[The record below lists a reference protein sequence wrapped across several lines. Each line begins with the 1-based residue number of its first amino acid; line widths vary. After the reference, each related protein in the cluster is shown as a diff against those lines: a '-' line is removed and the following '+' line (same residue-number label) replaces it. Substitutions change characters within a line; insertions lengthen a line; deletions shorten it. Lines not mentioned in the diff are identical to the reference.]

1 MSVAAQKPNPSTTKP
16 GIVLFL
22 GSVRRGE
29 FESLEKRGLPLGILI
44 DTNSKAR
51 LGDVSRFVAVERFDF
66 SRPFPELVEKMREIQ
81 KRFGIACLYNVI
93 EFYVA
98 QTAEIA
104 QELGLPG
111 ISPASARLCLDKSV
125 MRERF
130 QERIGAGTGA
140 RFQVVNS
147 ETELIEFANQ
157 LGYPCFL
164 QPANVSASMWATRN
178 TNAEMLLKN
187 YRAIVSEVPKYYE
200 RLGKKGTKLTVVLAE
215 YLEGKNVSIDCLMD
229 RTGKVFLT
237 PAVEVLTGKDVGIDD
252 FHHFAR
258 LLPPRISGQEKADLE
273 RLAIAGVQAL
283 DMTTSASHVEFIGSR
298 LGEIAARPGGN
309 RPRILEMA
317 YGMDMLHAY
326 YQILMGETPD
336 LRGNHD
342 LAAAIVS
349 PFAPRDGTLRSI
361 RHLDRIP
368 QLPGYLYH
376 EVRAEPGQ
384 QVGLAKSGFRAGLYV
399 ELVLPDAEAIRRS
412 VDEIASWSDLY
423 EVE

>member
-1 MSVAAQKPNPSTTKP
+1 MSVVAQNPNPNTTKP
-16 GIVLFL
+16 GMVLFL

-29 FESLEKRGLPLGILI
+29 FETLEKRGLPLGILI

-51 LGDVSRFVAVERFDF
+51 LGDVSRFVVVERFDF
-66 SRPFPELVEKMREIQ
+66 SRPFPELVAKVRDIQ
-81 KRFGIACLYNVI
+81 ERFGISCLYNVI

-98 QTAEIA
+98 QTAEVA
-104 QELGLPG
+104 VALGLPG
-111 ISPASARLCLDKSV
+111 ISPASARLCLDKNL
-125 MRERF
+125 MRQRF
-130 QERIGAGTGA
+130 QQRIGPRAAA
-140 RFQVVNS
+140 RFNVVHS
-147 ETELIEFANQ
+147 ESELTAFADQ
-157 LGYPCFL
+157 FGYPCFL

-178 TNAEMLLKN
+178 TSAEMLVKN
-187 YRAIVSEVPKYYE
+187 YRAMVSEVPKYYE
-200 RLGKKGTKLTVVLAE
+200 RLGKNGAKLTVVLAE
-215 YLEGKNVSIDCLMD
+215 YLEGKNISIDCLMD
-229 RTGKVFLT
+229 RKGNVFPT

-258 LLPPRISGQEKADLE
+258 LLPPRISAEEKADLE

-309 RPRILEMA
+309 RPRILELA

-326 YQILMGETPD
+326 YQILIGEAPD
-336 LRGNHD
+336 LRGDRD
-342 LAAAIVS
+342 LAAAIIT
-349 PFAPRDGTLRSI
+349 PFAPRDGILRSI

-384 QVGLAKSGFRAGLYV
+384 QVGLAKSGYRAGLYV
-399 ELVLPDAEAIRRS
+399 ELVSPDAEKIRRS
-412 VDEIASWSDLY
+412 VEEIASWSDLY